1 MSISCEEL
9 IRRVRAAKSSAAA
22 DAVIQTELAAIRTA
36 FKQRDQPYIARNV
49 AKCMFAS
56 MSGYRVDWAHMG
68 VINLCSSARTH
79 QEKRLAYLALSTI
92 VSQDSPY
99 IRMATQSIKSDLDS
113 GSQYRASIA
122 LSAVGSVGTPEIL
135 SELSSSIAALAGPST
150 SIYLRKKALLVAT
163 RCVETCKDLTEQFI
177 EVAAA
182 AMEDKA
188 HSIVLT
194 GCDLALAVMKN
205 SPEFV
210 TRTVG
215 GLYHL
220 SKVLANL
227 NLTRHSSDHS
237 MGQVCDPMLQV
248 ALLRFLTRVIQ
259 LCIDYDLRLP
269 DDFQVHFPDVLE
281 AIVTTGC
288 RKGESVTARVSIQF
302 EAARTVLQL
311 PHKMFGMTDEQLS
324 DLRASAADALTE
336 AIVHENQSVRY
347 SALASLVESIRKTG
361 ESAGAQRHRS
371 LVLQCMGE
379 PSITLRRRALNLLVL
394 LVDTESSEPIV
405 SDLMD
410 LLATSP
416 DEQGNVQIVPD
427 ALNMD
432 IKAEI
437 ISAICFLVDR
447 FAEDPKWH
455 FDVLRRLLTIQG
467 SGPVNSE
474 LVNSIVACVQREGG
488 VQAYAALQM
497 SEVILSVKKDPSQ
510 LLNESLLASALYLV
524 GEFSPLLGPSLAD
537 TVKAIEFS
545 SGHKLAANSTRRH
558 AVSALGK
565 ISAKAAPRAG
575 DSEGPVDESQVAI
588 REAARSALV
597 KMLTNTDPETQQR
610 AYEYVAT
617 LAEPKAAGLL
627 GSVPAPPRPKG
638 EVRMSELATRKEREA
653 RAEQRRLEEQAK
665 ALQSSAMASMP
676 SGASS
681 SSGVPAPSASVVP
694 SGGFANF
701 ANFANFASMA
711 APLPAPQQAAEKNK
725 RAAEL
730 LDLLGLGLGDASG
743 STPTPAAPAAPAAPA
758 VPAVPPAQPPAQP
771 VPPDAVAVP
780 APYPA
785 DLLGVEGVPPPPAP
799 SAPIPAVPAT
809 PASEDLSRKLLFSDD
824 YISVFYQRQPPPP
837 ESPGWLAAQFLIV
850 SSKLQTKSRL
860 QYAVHA
866 STQLK
871 VEPASGD
878 ITAVGKPPIRQTI
891 LLKGENTAVKVKLQY
906 ILPGGQVRQ
915 QMLMVQKL

>member
-1 MSISCEEL
+1 MSISCDEF
-9 IRRVRAAKSSAAA
+9 IRRVRAAKSGSAA

-36 FKQRDQPYIARNV
+36 FKQREQPYIARNV
-49 AKCMFAS
+49 AKCMFAA

-113 GSQYRASIA
+113 GSQYRASVA
-122 LSAVGSVGTPEIL
+122 LSALGSVGTPEIL
-135 SELSSSIAALAGPST
+135 GELSSSIATLAGPGT
-150 SIYLRKKALLVAT
+150 SIYLRKKAILVAT
-163 RCVETCKDLTEQFI
+163 RCVETCRDLTEQFVA
-177 EVAAA
+177 VAAA

-194 GCDLALAVMKN
+194 GCDLALAVMRN

-210 TRTVG
+210 TQAVG

-227 NLTRHSSDHS
+227 NLTRHSADHS

-248 ALLRFLTRVIQ
+248 SLLRFLTRVIQ
-259 LCIDYDLRLP
+259 LCIDNSIALP
-269 DDFQVHFPDVLE
+269 DDFQVHFPDVLD
-281 AIVTTGC
+281 AIVATGC
-288 RKGESVTARVSIQF
+288 RKGESVAARVCIQF
-302 EAARTVLQL
+302 EAARTILQL
-311 PHKMFGMTDEQLS
+311 PPRMFGMTDEQLS

-394 LVDTESSEPIV
+394 LVDTESAEPIV

-416 DEQGNVQIVPD
+416 DEKGNVEVVPD
-427 ALNMD
+427 ALNAD
-432 IKAEI
+432 IKAEL

-447 FAEDPKWH
+447 FADEPKWH

-488 VQAYAALQM
+488 IQAYAALQM
-497 SEVILSVKKDPSQ
+497 SEVLQGLRRDPSQ
-510 LLNESLLASALYLV
+510 LLNESLLASALYIV
-524 GEFSPLLGPSLAD
+524 GEFCPLLGSSLLDA
-537 TVKAIEFS
+537 VKAIEFA
-545 SGHKLAANSTRRH
+545 SGHKLSANSTRRH

-565 ISAKAAPRAG
+565 ISAKTAPKSSGAAEAG
-575 DSEGPVDESQVAI
+575 GAAGEAGADSQAAI
-588 REAARSALV
+588 CEAARAALV
-597 KMLTNTDPETQQR
+597 KMLMSTDPETQQR

-627 GSVPAPPRPKG
+627 GSIPAPPRPKG

-653 RAEQRRLEEQAK
+653 RAEQRRVEEQAR
-665 ALQSSAMASMP
+665 ALQNAAQSSA
-676 SGASS
+676 GAPVGAGAQGAP
-681 SSGVPAPSASVVP
+681 GVQRGPAPSAPVVP
-694 SGGFANF
+694 PGGFANF
-701 ANFANFASMA
+701 ANFAAMA
-711 APLPAPQQAAEKNK
+711 APAPAPQQVAEKDK

-730 LDLLGLGLGDASG
+730 LDLLGLGDGAE
-743 STPTPAAPAAPAAPA
+743 A
-758 VPAVPPAQPPAQP
+758 VESPPAQAQQAPQAQGAMPALESLVPAGAPAPPA
-771 VPPDAVAVP
+771 A
-780 APYPA
+780 
-785 DLLGVEGVPPPPAP
+785 
-799 SAPIPAVPAT
+799 
-809 PASEDLSRKLLFSDD
+809 EDYSRKLLFSDD
-824 YISVFYQRQPPPP
+824 YVSVFYQRQPPPP
-837 ESPGWLAAQFLIV
+837 ESADCVSAQFLIV
-850 SSKLQTKSRL
+850 SSKLQTKGRL
-860 QYAVHA
+860 QYAVQS

-878 ITAVGKPPIRQTI
+878 TTAVGRPPIRQTI
-891 LLKGENTAVKVKLQY
+891 LLKGESTAVRVKLQY
-906 ILPGGQVRQ
+906 ILPDGQMRQ
-915 QMLMVQKL
+915 QMLTLQKL